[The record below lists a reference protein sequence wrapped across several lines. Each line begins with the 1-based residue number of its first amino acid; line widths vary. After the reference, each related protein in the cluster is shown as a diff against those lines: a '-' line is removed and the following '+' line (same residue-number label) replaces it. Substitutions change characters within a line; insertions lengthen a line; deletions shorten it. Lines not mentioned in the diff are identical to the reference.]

1 MSGAALVWAMRHKR
15 WCQSTGELAVL
26 TAIAEHMNKDL
37 KNSYASQS
45 TIAEETFMSAR
56 SVGTHMRNLAKRGV
70 IVPGDPEVV
79 SHIRPDRRPPVWD
92 FPADLPKDPP
102 ATGND
107 FHPAQRTA
115 EHHPRQRVETDATR
129 KRATGGKSAQPRVET
144 VADEPG
150 STEPGES
157 VGGDGRRPSTGSR
170 SRASGGKAVSGKKAR
185 RKVSPADLR
194 KVVEGIPAPL
204 AARLEHDFPNG
215 LPLAVNE
222 AVAQALLDEQRTA
235 DQLIE
240 RAERRWLHWSYE
252 DDAVS
257 VTGRGLDR
265 PLAVLL
271 TLLGPSACWGN
282 NARCEDGIDID
293 TREDCP
299 RCVEAR
305 EDKAAARAQQDP
317 PAGGY
322 SVPFQPPAAY
332 ASSPYVRCQG
342 ADCGVKMLPTP
353 DGLCRECRDFQ
364 TSEPTRT

>member
-1 MSGAALVWAMRHKR
+1 MSGAALVWVMRHKR
-15 WCQSTGELAVL
+15 WCESTGELAVL
-26 TAIAEHMNKDL
+26 TAIADHMNKGL
-37 KNSYASQS
+37 QSSYASQA

-70 IVPGDPEVV
+70 IVPGDQEVV

-92 FPADLPKDPP
+92 FPADLPKQPP

-107 FHPAQRTA
+107 FHPAARTMNSQPG
-115 EHHPRQRVETDATR
+115 ERVATAATR

-150 STEPGES
+150 STEPGAS
-157 VGGDGRRPSTGSR
+157 VGGDGRRPSTGGR
-170 SRASGGKAVSGKKAR
+170 SRAGGGRAASGKKAG

-194 KVVEGIPAPL
+194 KVVAGIPAPL
-204 AARLEHDFPNG
+204 AARLEGDFPNG

-235 DQLIE
+235 DQLVE

-257 VTGRGLDR
+257 AAGRGLDK

-305 EDKAAARAQQDP
+305 EEKAAASTQQEQP
-317 PAGGY
+317 PASGY
-322 SVPFQPPAAY
+322 SVPFQAPAVY
-332 ASSPYVRCQG
+332 ASSPYVHCRG
-342 ADCGVKMLPTP
+342 KGCGVKMLPTD
-353 DGLCRECRDFQ
+353 DGLCRECREFMPTD
-364 TSEPTRT
+364 TSV